1 MTPDLNQQ
9 PNYKLRQAR
18 LVSSM
23 SAADLKLIAL
33 NPGPS
38 LVYLTGLH
46 FHLSERPVIALFA
59 PHTPPILVMPE
70 LESIKAKSVPFP
82 VQVFLYGE
90 DPATWPGV
98 FHQAVMAAQIE
109 RTKVGVEPTRLR
121 YLELNLLQNAAPEA
135 QFLPAEDV
143 VADLRM
149 HKDDFEID
157 CMRRAVEIAQKA
169 LEATLPFIKPGITEK
184 QIASELTINLF
195 KAGSDTEFPFTPI
208 VSGGPNGANPHATPS
223 ERALQSGDL
232 LVIDWGAMHN
242 GYASDLTRTF
252 AIGKV
257 EPEFEKIHQIVLQ
270 ANTAARKIARP
281 GISAGEVDR
290 AARNVIEKAGYGA
303 FFVHRTGHGLGMEGH
318 EPPYIRSGSDQVLK
332 VGMTFTIEPG
342 IYLPERGGVRIEDD
356 MVIVSDK
363 AESLSTFPR
372 EIMQL

>member
-1 MTPDLNQQ
+1 MTPDRNQQ
-9 PNYKLRQAR
+9 PNFKLRQAR

-70 LESIKAKSVPFP
+70 LESIKAKSVSFP

-98 FHQAVMAAQIE
+98 FHQAVLAAQI
-109 RTKVGVEPTRLR
+109 RSTKVGVEPTRLR

-157 CMRRAVEIAQKA
+157 CMRRAVDFAQKA

-232 LVIDWGAMHN
+232 LVIDWGAMYN

-252 AIGKV
+252 AIGKI
-257 EPEFEKIHQIVLQ
+257 EPEFEKIHEIVLQ
-270 ANTAARKIARP
+270 ANTAARMVARP
-281 GISAGEVDR
+281 GISAGEVDL
-290 AARNVIEKAGYGA
+290 AARHVIEKAGYGE

-318 EPPYIRSGSDQVLK
+318 EPPYIRSGSNQVLK
-332 VGMTFTIEPG
+332 AGMTFTIEPG

-372 EIMQL
+372 ELMQL

>member
-270 ANTAARKIARP
+270 ANTAARMVARP